1 MRLELIAYTPHVETL
16 IATAMLTTTSSSKP
30 SAIYHRLEKTP
41 RRVEKLL
48 NRLEVHHGSILEHN
62 RFCWIMKATEREVL
76 DLILQKRFFSVTRL
90 DDSRW
95 LLSCNLRTVIQYAQS
110 ISNPLTESLI
120 DSILQVAPRIVELMQ
135 V

>member
-1 MRLELIAYTPHVETL
+1 MRLELIAHTPHVETL

-30 SAIYHRLEKTP
+30 SDLFHWLKKTP

-48 NRLEVHHGSILEHN
+48 KRLEAHHGSILEHN

-76 DLILQKRFFSVTRL
+76 DLVLQNRFFSVTRL
-90 DDSRW
+90 DESGW
-95 LLSCNLRTVIQYAQS
+95 LLSCNLRTVIEYAKS
-110 ISNPLTESLI
+110 IRNPLTESLI
-120 DSILQVAPRIVELMQ
+120 DSIRQVAPRIVELMQ